1 MAKKTS
7 AKKIVKR
14 LVTLIIVALLIF
26 GGYTAYQI
34 YTRNQNMAAARE
46 VFAAAGSYETE
57 EAARSD
63 VQEIVTASGV
73 VYLMEEN
80 TIISES
86 ADKISAVHFEE
97 GDFIAA
103 GDTVVTYDVSENI
116 KTLERKISESEI
128 QLENARL
135 NLESLTLPI
144 TETEAAKLKETL
156 TSAEK
161 TVYDRTTT
169 LNNTQKDIEL
179 KQQEI
184 ADAQKTIESNK
195 ILLDVGAITSEEYKK
210 SEQAVTDLNTA
221 LEKLYVTLSSNGRDL
236 ASAEEARTTAKYNL
250 DHAYDV
256 LTEDAE
262 KLKYKQQENSVKSA
276 EATLAQSK
284 QDLAEIIYETKSAYS
299 GTVLSV
305 TAAEGASA
313 PAGSVLYT
321 VTDLNALIVKS
332 DISEY
337 DAPKLAL
344 GQTVNMTSDGI
355 QGTVYTGKISKI
367 APLATTKTTSGGT
380 ESVVAI
386 EISIVNPDGVLKPGF
401 NLDIDIITVDLKNVL
416 NIAQSALLRDAET
429 KKNYVYTVNSEN
441 LAAKTFVETGLYGD
455 MQVEILSGL
464 TEGQKIIS
472 NPSDEIYEGMVIM
485 QFRPGQGG
493 TGEESGQMFGGNMMF
508 GGGGGMPPGGA
519 VRMQGGGPGGFGG

>member
-1 MAKKTS
+1 
-7 AKKIVKR
+7 
-14 LVTLIIVALLIF
+14 
-26 GGYTAYQI
+26 
-34 YTRNQNMAAARE
+34 MAAARE
-46 VFAAAGSYETE
+46 VFAASANFETE
-57 EAARSD
+57 EALRSD

-73 VYLMEEN
+73 VYLMKEN

-97 GDFIAA
+97 GDFITA
-103 GDTVVTYDVSENI
+103 GDTVVTYDVSENV
-116 KTLERKISESEI
+116 KALERKISESEI

-161 TVYDRTTT
+161 TVYDRSTT
-169 LNNTQKDIEL
+169 LSNTHKDIAQ

-184 ADAQKTIESNK
+184 EDAQNAAGDSK
-195 ILLDVGAITSEEYKK
+195 ILLDVGAITNEEYKK
-210 SEQAVTDLNTA
+210 SEQTVTDLNTA
-221 LEKLYVTLSSNGRDL
+221 LEKLYVTLASNERDL
-236 ASAEEARTTAKYNL
+236 SQAEEARTSAKYNL

-256 LTEDAE
+256 LTEESE

-284 QDLAEIIYETKSAYS
+284 QDLAEIVYETKSEHS

-305 TAAEGASA
+305 SAAEGASA
-313 PAGSVLYT
+313 PTGSVLYT

-332 DISEY
+332 DISEF

-386 EISIVNPDGVLKPGF
+386 EISIENPDGVLKPGF

-429 KKNYVYTVNSEN
+429 KKNYVFTVNAEN
-441 LAAKTFVETGLYGD
+441 LAAKAFVETGLYGD
-455 MQVEILSGL
+455 MQVEIISGL
-464 TEGQKIIS
+464 TEGQKIIT
-472 NPSDEIYEGMVIM
+472 NPSDEVYEGMVIM
-485 QFRPGQGG
+485 QFSPGQRGTNEDAGG
-493 TGEESGQMFGGNMMF
+493 MFGGNMMF
-508 GGGGGMPPGGA
+508 GGGGSMPPGGA
-519 VRMQGGGPGGFGG
+519 VRMQRGGGGFGG